1 MNSKFFLRRE
11 TYFVVFHNTTRFHR
25 PNSHEQTIQI
35 FLRHTLWKVIDNQ
48 IRSRFFIVFTLLLLR
63 LYLLLLWLWLLF
75 SLVRHFR
82 PFRRILLLFLACN
95 PILLLLLLIDRY
107 LLGESSA
114 AVAAVYSNWYIPA
127 KPWTGSA
134 NTKNIN
140 KIITTSSP

>member
-95 PILLLLLLIDRY
+95 PILLLLLLIAIYWARVLRLW
-107 LLGESSA
+107 LLCTPTDISQQNRGQGQQ
-114 AVAAVYSNWYIPA
+114 IQ
-127 KPWTGSA
+127 
-134 NTKNIN
+134 
-140 KIITTSSP
+140 KI